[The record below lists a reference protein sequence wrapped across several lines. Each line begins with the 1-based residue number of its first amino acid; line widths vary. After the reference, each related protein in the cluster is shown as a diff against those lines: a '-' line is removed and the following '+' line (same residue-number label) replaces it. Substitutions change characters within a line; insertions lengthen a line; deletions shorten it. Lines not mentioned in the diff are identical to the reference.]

1 VAERSPAIEAE
12 KRAAAWAAARLIRTG
27 MTVGLGS
34 GPTVACLV
42 EVLAQARPDACFVAA
57 SPATAAA
64 AQQHGLPLVALD
76 AVAGLD
82 LAIDGADQIDPSGW
96 LIKGGGAA
104 HTREKIIAAAARRF
118 IVIASSNKLVERL
131 RPPLPLE
138 LLPFAPATTMAAI
151 GSTRRRAKMP
161 VSPDGGVI
169 ADYHGPIDDPGQLAR
184 RLDEQPGVIAHGL
197 FPPAMVDLVVVG
209 RDYGGVEV
217 FRPNRRPTV

>member
-1 VAERSPAIEAE
+1 VAGRSPATEAE

-34 GPTVACLV
+34 GSTVAGLV
-42 EVLAQARPDACFVAA
+42 EVLAQARPDAYFVAA

-64 AQQHGLPLVALD
+64 AKQHGLPLVALD

-82 LAIDGADQIDPSGW
+82 LAIDGADQIAPSGW

-104 HTREKIIAAAARRF
+104 HTREKIVAAAARRF

-138 LLPFAPATTMAAI
+138 LLPFAPGATMSAI
-151 GSTRRRAKMP
+151 GSTRRRANTAA
-161 VSPDGGVI
+161 SPDGGVI
-169 ADYHGPIDDPGQLAR
+169 ADYHGSIDDPGQLAR
-184 RLDEQPGVIAHGL
+184 RLDQQPGVIAHGL
-197 FPPAMVDLVVVG
+197 FPPAMVDLVLVG
-209 RDYGGVEV
+209 RDSCRVEAL
-217 FRPNRRPTV
+217 RPSRSVA

>member
-1 VAERSPAIEAE
+1 
-12 KRAAAWAAARLIRTG
+12 

-34 GPTVACLV
+34 GSTVARLV
-42 EVLAQARPDACFVAA
+42 EVLAQAPPDACFVAA

-64 AQQHGLPLVALD
+64 AQQHDLPLLTLD

-104 HTREKIIAAAARRF
+104 HTREKIVAAAARRF

-151 GSTRRRAKMP
+151 GSTRRRANTP
-161 VSPDGGVI
+161 LSPDGGVI
-169 ADYHGPIDDPGQLAR
+169 ADYHGPIGEPSQLAR
-184 RLDEQPGVIAHGL
+184 RLDQQPGVIAHGL
-197 FPPAMVDLVVVG
+197 FPPAMVDLVLIG
-209 RDYGGVEV
+209 RDSGSVEMI
-217 FRPNRRPTV
+217 RANRRPIT